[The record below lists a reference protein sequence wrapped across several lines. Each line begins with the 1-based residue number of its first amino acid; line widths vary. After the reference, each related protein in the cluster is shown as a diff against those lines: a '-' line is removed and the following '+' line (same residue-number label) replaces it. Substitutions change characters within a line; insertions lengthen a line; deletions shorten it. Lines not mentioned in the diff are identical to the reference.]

1 MIKSTLRLLMTAL
14 AALLLTTPKS
24 MAQEV
29 VWGASFDFFFDNR
42 EYKSEINWPQ
52 TLFGARIAPEL
63 GIRWAERH
71 SLMMGID
78 LLANFGAKPFQTDNE
93 IFGYYQYNAPK
104 FKAFA
109 GVVPRRKVIGDYPS
123 AFFSDSVKYYDP
135 NLTGLLLQYV
145 GEKGYVEFGCDWNSM
160 ITNEKR
166 EKFLLFSAGR
176 IRHGLFY
183 AGYHLSMYHHAGT
196 YLDDG
201 VVDNVLLHPHVGI
214 DLSGKTGMQ
223 ELSLQAG
230 WLQAFQNDRKYVGDY
245 VTPGGVQIEL
255 KVQKWNFGIFNTLY
269 AGKDLMPYYMADPSL
284 DYGPGLY
291 WGEPW
296 YRTRH
301 NIYDRLE
308 IYWQPVHTEIM
319 KLRVA
324 SVHHYDG
331 RKWGWQQK
339 VLFSV
344 NLGQRRLFKQKQ

>member
-1 MIKSTLRLLMTAL
+1 M
-14 AALLLTTPKS
+14 
-24 MAQEV
+24 
-29 VWGASFDFFFDNR
+29 
-42 EYKSEINWPQ
+42 
-52 TLFGARIAPEL
+52 
-63 GIRWAERH
+63 
-71 SLMMGID
+71 
-78 LLANFGAKPFQTDNE
+78 
-93 IFGYYQYNAPK
+93 
-104 FKAFA
+104 
-109 GVVPRRKVIGDYPS
+109 VPRRKVIGDYPS

-344 NLGQRRLFKQKQ
+344 NLGQRHLFKQKQ

>member
-14 AALLLTTPKS
+14 AALLLTAPKS

-145 GEKGYVEFGCDWNSM
+145 GEKGYVEFGCNWNSM

-291 WGEPW
+291 WGEPF
-296 YRTRH
+296 YRTD

>member
-1 MIKSTLRLLMTAL
+1 
-14 AALLLTTPKS
+14 
-24 MAQEV
+24 
-29 VWGASFDFFFDNR
+29 
-42 EYKSEINWPQ
+42 
-52 TLFGARIAPEL
+52 
-63 GIRWAERH
+63 
-71 SLMMGID
+71 
-78 LLANFGAKPFQTDNE
+78 
-93 IFGYYQYNAPK
+93 
-104 FKAFA
+104 
-109 GVVPRRKVIGDYPS
+109 
-123 AFFSDSVKYYDP
+123 
-135 NLTGLLLQYV
+135 
-145 GEKGYVEFGCDWNSM
+145 
-160 ITNEKR
+160 
-166 EKFLLFSAGR
+166 
-176 IRHGLFY
+176 
-183 AGYHLSMYHHAGT
+183 MYHHAGT

-230 WLQAFQNDRKYVGDY
+230 WLQAFQNDRKCVGDY

-331 RKWGWQQK
+331 RKWGWQQSA
-339 VLFSV
+339 F
-344 NLGQRRLFKQKQ
+344 LGKPRTAPPFQTKTVIRT